1 MLSLHPEKFLKT
13 DVNSKTFIRIFE
25 NGALMLVSL
34 SHAVS
39 LLKNGQLVAI
49 PTETVY
55 GLAADASSDDALTL
69 LYQTKGRPS
78 EHPVILHVADR
89 AMCEPFVE
97 PLSDP
102 AIALMEAFWPGPL
115 TLLLPKTDRVS
126 SRITGGRPLVGVRAP
141 AMPMAQELLQ
151 KLGRPVVAPSANT
164 FGHISPTTAAH
175 VEEEFDGKIA
185 VLDGGPC
192 TVGLESTIVK
202 VEHSRLT
209 LMRPGQLSREAIEAA
224 AGLRLED
231 PETPLTEGVPGA
243 LKSHYAP
250 RQNVRLLTSSE
261 LQQTETSSDAL
272 IVYSARAWPKAHL
285 LLELPSESATYAQ
298 QLYSA
303 LRQAEAS
310 NCREILV
317 EAPPESPEWAAV
329 WDRLRRASSE
339 K

>member
-1 MLSLHPEKFLKT
+1 
-13 DVNSKTFIRIFE
+13 
-25 NGALMLVSL
+25 MLVSL

-39 LLKNGQLVAI
+39 LLQNGQLVAI

-69 LYQTKGRPS
+69 LYQSKGRPS

-97 PLSDP
+97 TLSAP
-102 AIALMEAFWPGPL
+102 AVALMEAFWPGPL

-141 AMPMAQELLQ
+141 AQPLAQELLQ
-151 KLGRPVVAPSANT
+151 KLGRPVVAPSANK

-175 VEEEFDGKIA
+175 VEEEFEGKIA
-185 VLDGGPC
+185 VLDGGAC

-202 VEHSRLT
+202 VENSRLT

-224 AGLRLED
+224 AGLHLED
-231 PETPLTEGVPGA
+231 PEIPLTEGVPGA

-250 RQNVRLLTSSE
+250 RQKVNLLSADE
-261 LQQTETSSDAL
+261 IRQAETLNDAL
-272 IVYSARAWPKAHL
+272 IVFSQGPWPKAHAVIT
-285 LLELPSESATYAQ
+285 LPQSSALYAQ
-298 QLYSA
+298 QIYSA

-310 NCREILV
+310 NCREILI
-317 EAPPESPEWAAV
+317 EAPPESHEWAAI